1 MQGLSRETWE
11 KVIEAIED
19 SIPLYDRVNNLISF
33 GKAQIA
39 RIYAIENLD
48 LHDGAVVLDGGIG
61 PGTTSRLILAKV
73 KPSMLIGLDGST
85 KQLEAARVNL
95 AEYSDL
101 LQFVRASFEYL
112 PFRENVFDGIITCYA
127 LRDSLDLPKSISE
140 YARVCGP
147 RGAFAD
153 VDIGKSDNEFKRMMG
168 VLYGRYLMPLLA
180 KMVIWHQMRGN
191 PWKMI
196 RPTFDTLPRNS
207 LLLGMMKQQFSSVRA
222 KEFLNG
228 GVIVIIAHKS

>member
-1 MQGLSRETWE
+1 VQGLSRETWK

-39 RIYAIENLD
+39 RIYAIEKLE
-48 LHDGAVVLDGGIG
+48 LRDGAIVLDGGIG
-61 PGTTSRLILAKV
+61 PGTTSRLILAKI
-73 KPSMLIGLDGST
+73 KPSMVIGLDGST
-85 KQLEAARVNL
+85 KQLETARVNL
-95 AEYSDL
+95 AEYADL
-101 LQFVRASFEYL
+101 VQFVRASFEYL
-112 PFRENVFDGIITCYA
+112 PFRGNVFDGIITCYA

-140 YARVCGP
+140 YASVCGP

-153 VDIGKSDNEFKRMMG
+153 VDIGKSDNEIKRMMG
-168 VLYGRYLMPLLA
+168 VLYIRYLMPLLA
-180 KMVIWHQMRGN
+180 RMAIWHQMRGN

-196 RPTFDTLPRNS
+196 GPTFDKLPKNSS
-207 LLLGMMKQQFSSVRA
+207 LLSMMKQQFSSVRM

-228 GVIVIIAHKS
+228 GVIVIIARKS